1 MTVESSKFLTIR
13 ETAKIGI
20 LSEYQLRMM
29 RQQGRLPG
37 IYSGTRFK
45 VNLNLLMEQ
54 LDADSRKAVVH
65 Q

>member
-29 RQQGRLPG
+29 HQQGRLPG